1 MPHKKPTKNLSPS
14 KPPKNPLRRSQD
26 DAALKQAAQF
36 PGVGVTLGSYKHN
49 PFQGAQPLPKSKP
62 KGTPSRFRQKFSL
75 KRLTIV
81 VVIILLLSGLWVG
94 GKFLYNAHKLFRGNI
109 LGLFTTT
116 KLKGEDNGRVN
127 ILLAGNS
134 ADDAGH
140 SGGDLTDSIMIL
152 SIDTKHNQVFL
163 MSVPRDL
170 YVQIPGT
177 SSHAKINYAY
187 VDGKTNNFSQE
198 GYPSGGMG
206 ELESV
211 INHDFGLTINY
222 YALVNY
228 SALKEAVDAV
238 GGIDLTIQSSDP
250 RGLYDPNIDYATH
263 GPLVKL
269 TNGVHHLD
277 GEAALDLSR
286 ARGDSYRSYGFAA
299 SDFERTKN
307 QRDLLL
313 ALKTKAVTA
322 GVLSNPAKLS
332 NLSDAIGNNV
342 KTDFNL
348 SEVRRLFDLVKNIDS
363 GSIKSYS
370 LNSVNGKNLLAS
382 YSAPDGES
390 TLIPASGIDDYSG
403 IQAFLTQITSS
414 DPVIQEGAQ
423 IVLLNATATAGL
435 ASQQRT
441 KLQAQHFQ
449 ISDVGNATNQATT
462 TIIQTVAGK
471 DPNTLQALLKLYG
484 KTAVVTAANPY
495 VNTYTGDFIILI
507 GNDQLPATANP
518 ASATTATPSA
528 R

>member
-1 MPHKKPTKNLSPS
+1 MPHKKPIKNILPN

-26 DAALKQAAQF
+26 PAALKQAAQF

-49 PFQGAQPLPKSKP
+49 PFEGAKALPRSRP
-62 KGTPSRFRQKFSL
+62 QRSLGLLSRFRHMFSF
-75 KRLTIV
+75 KRLSMIFGV
-81 VVIILLLSGLWVG
+81 LVLLTGLWLG
-94 GKFLYNAHKLFRGNI
+94 GKFLYNAHKLFRGSI
-109 LGLFTTT
+109 LGLLTTT
-116 KLKGEDNGRVN
+116 KLKGEDSGRVT

-152 SIDTKHNQVFL
+152 SIDTKHNQAFL

-187 VDGKTNNFSQE
+187 VAGKTNNFSQE

-211 INHDFGLTINY
+211 INNDFGLPINY

-238 GGIDLTIQSSDP
+238 GGIDVTIQSSDP

-269 TNGVHHLD
+269 TNGVHHFN

-307 QRDLLL
+307 QRDLLI

-342 KTDFNL
+342 KTDFNI
-348 SEVRRLFDLVKNIDS
+348 SEVRRLYDLVKNVN
-363 GSIKSYS
+363 GGALKSYS
-370 LNSVNGKNLLAS
+370 LNNVNGKNLLAS
-382 YSAPDGES
+382 YSTPDGQS
-390 TLIPASGIDDYSG
+390 ALIPASGIDDYSG
-403 IQAFLTQITSS
+403 IQAFLQQITST
-414 DPVIQEGAQ
+414 DPVVQEGAQ

-441 KLQAQHFQ
+441 KLQAKHFQ
-449 ISDVGNATNQATT
+449 VSEVGNAANQAAT
-462 TIIQTVAGK
+462 TIIQTTAGK
-471 DPNTLQALLKLYG
+471 NPNTLQALVKLYG
-484 KTAVVTAANPY
+484 KTAVVTAVNPY
-495 VNTYTGDFIILI
+495 ANSYTADFIVLI
-507 GNDQLPATANP
+507 GNDQLPIP
-518 ASATTATPSA
+518 ARAPSPH
-528 R
+528 

>member
-1 MPHKKPTKNLSPS
+1 MPHKKPTNNLSPS

-26 DAALKQAAQF
+26 AAALKQAAQF
-36 PGVGVTLGSYKHN
+36 PSVGVTLGSYKHN
-49 PFQGAQPLPKSKP
+49 PFQGAEPLARSKP
-62 KGTPSRFRQKFSL
+62 QRPMGRLGRFRQKFNF
-75 KRLTIV
+75 KRLTIFV
-81 VVIILLLSGLWVG
+81 VVIMLLAGLWVG
-94 GKFLYNAHKLFRGNI
+94 GKFLYNAHKLFHGSI
-109 LGLFTTT
+109 LGLLTTT
-116 KLKGEDNGRVN
+116 KLKGEDSGRVN

-140 SGGDLTDSIMIL
+140 SGGDLTDSIMIM
-152 SIDTKHNQVFL
+152 SIDTKRNQAFL

-187 VDGKTNNFSQE
+187 VAGKANNFSQE
-198 GYPSGGMG
+198 GYPAGGMG

-211 INHDFGLTINY
+211 INQDFGITINY

-238 GGIDLTIQSSDP
+238 GGIDVNIQSSDP

-307 QRDLLL
+307 QRDLLV

-348 SEVRRLFDLVKNIDS
+348 SEVHRLYDLVKNIN
-363 GSIKSYS
+363 GGALQSYS

-382 YSAPDGES
+382 YTSPDGQS
-390 TLIPASGIDDYSG
+390 TLIPASGVDDYSG
-403 IQAFLTQITSS
+403 IQAFLQQITSS

-423 IVLLNATATAGL
+423 VVLLNATATAGL

-462 TIIQTVAGK
+462 TIIQTTAGK
-471 DPNTLQALLKLYG
+471 DPNTLQALMKLYG
-484 KTAVVTAANPY
+484 KTAVVTATNPY
-495 VNTYTGDFIILI
+495 ANTYTADFIVLI
-507 GNDQLPATANP
+507 GNDQLPAATSP
-518 ASATTATPSA
+518 AATTH
-528 R
+528 